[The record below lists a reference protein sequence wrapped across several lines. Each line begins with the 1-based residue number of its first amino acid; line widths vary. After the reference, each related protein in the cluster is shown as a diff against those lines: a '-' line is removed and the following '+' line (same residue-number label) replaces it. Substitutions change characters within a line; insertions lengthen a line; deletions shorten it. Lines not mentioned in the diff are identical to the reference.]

1 MNHKAGFVS
10 IIGRPNVGKSTL
22 MNQWLGEKLS
32 IVSPKA
38 QTTRHRVLGIFNDD
52 AHQIVFSDTPGII
65 FDPANELHISM
76 NKAVEDSLEDADVLI
91 YLAEFGEKP
100 ENLLPIFEK
109 LKNINTHKVLILN
122 KSDLLKNSE
131 EAMQKLRDWE
141 SLKIF
146 DRIFPV
152 SALYGA
158 NTNDVLL
165 YLCSVLPENPPYYPK
180 DQLTDR
186 NLRFF
191 VAEIIREKI
200 LLFYHKEIPYSVQ
213 VEIDEYK
220 EQKDIDRIR
229 AIIYTERESQKNI
242 LIGKGGEA
250 LKKVWVEA
258 RKDIERL
265 IDKHVYLEL
274 DIKNKDNTR
283 NDPKY

>member
-52 AHQIVFSDTPGII
+52 AHQIVFSDTPGIL

-242 LIGKGGEA
+242 LIG
-250 LKKVWVEA
+250 
-258 RKDIERL
+258 
-265 IDKHVYLEL
+265 
-274 DIKNKDNTR
+274 
-283 NDPKY
+283 